1 MNDDSAIIAKYATS
15 TSLSDNANI
24 LILRKRDLILNSK
37 KWALRWF
44 MKYISISIFYY
55 GVD

>member
-37 KWALRWF
+37 K
-44 MKYISISIFYY
+44 
-55 GVD
+55 